1 MGALIKKIATYL
13 VKHWDGLAKPVKW
26 AIEQIAGWGLVEAIT
41 KGVTAVVNYLSKLSS
56 WVIEKIASLLG
67 L

>member
-1 MGALIKKIATYL
+1 MGALIKKIASYL

-26 AIEQIAGWGLVEAIT
+26 AIEQIAGWGIVEAIT
-41 KGVTAVVNYLSKLSS
+41 KGYSAVVKYLSKFSS
-56 WVIEKIASLLG
+56 WAIEKIASILG

>member
-1 MGALIKKIATYL
+1 MSALIKKIASYL

-26 AIEQIAGWGLVEAIT
+26 AIEQVAGWGIVEAIT
-41 KGVTAVVNYLSKLSS
+41 KGYTATVKFLSKLSS